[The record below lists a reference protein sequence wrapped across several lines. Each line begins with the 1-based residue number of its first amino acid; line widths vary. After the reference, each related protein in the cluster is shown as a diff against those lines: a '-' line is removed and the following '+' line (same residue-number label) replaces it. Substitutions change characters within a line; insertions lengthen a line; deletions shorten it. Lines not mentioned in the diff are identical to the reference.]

1 MFSIKANFNQ
11 SEVGDYIKQE
21 TDKWFTSLI
30 EPFRITGRDLVD
42 RARAKTKAG
51 GGFGNIT
58 WNLRSSI
65 GYLIIYNGEVVET
78 YFPPLETGSEGSAT
92 GENYAREIATLINI
106 HEGIQ
111 LVIVAGMEYAVL
123 VERQGFSELER
134 KDVITHV
141 VGDNIEAALRSI
153 LK

>member
-1 MFSIKANFNQ
+1 MFSIKADFNPADVQ
-11 SEVGDYIKQE
+11 AYIQE
-21 TDKWFTSLI
+21 QTESWLRSLM
-30 EPFRITGRDLVD
+30 EPFRITGKDLVT
-42 RARAKTKAG
+42 RARAKTRDD

-65 GYLIIYNGEVVET
+65 GYLLIYNGEVVET
-78 YFPPLETGSEGSAT
+78 YFPPLKSGGEGATTGDQ
-92 GENYAREIATLINI
+92 YAREIATLINL

-123 VERQGFSELER
+123 VERHGYGAHGR
-134 KDVITHV
+134 KDVITHI
-141 VGDNIEAALRSI
+141 VGDNIGDALNTL

>member
-1 MFSIKANFNQ
+1 MA
-11 SEVGDYIKQE
+11 DYIQQE
-21 TDKWFTSLI
+21 TEKWFRSLI
-30 EPFRITGRDLVD
+30 EPFRITGRDLVEK
-42 RARAKTKAG
+42 ARAKTKLG

-65 GYLIIYNGEVVET
+65 GYLIIYNGQVVET
-78 YFPPLETGSEGSAT
+78 YFPTLETGAEGSDT
-92 GENYAREIATLINI
+92 GEKYAREIATLIDI
-106 HEGIQ
+106 HEGVQ

-123 VERQGFSELER
+123 VERQGIEGQER

-141 VGDNIEAALRSI
+141 VGDNIEAELRSI